1 MFPDGRIFI
10 IINILVEKAFA
21 DDWFNETYDLNLQKG
36 QFTELLKIARTKQLF
51 QFNGQLH
58 EKIDRVAMG
67 SPLGPLMANVF
78 LCHLEDKFTRDG
90 MMPTLYK
97 RDVDDTLVRMRSTDA
112 AADFSSHYS

>member
-1 MFPDGRIFI
+1 
-10 IINILVEKAFA
+10 
-21 DDWFNETYDLNLQKG
+21 
-36 QFTELLKIARTKQLF
+36 
-51 QFNGQLH
+51 
-58 EKIDRVAMG
+58 MG